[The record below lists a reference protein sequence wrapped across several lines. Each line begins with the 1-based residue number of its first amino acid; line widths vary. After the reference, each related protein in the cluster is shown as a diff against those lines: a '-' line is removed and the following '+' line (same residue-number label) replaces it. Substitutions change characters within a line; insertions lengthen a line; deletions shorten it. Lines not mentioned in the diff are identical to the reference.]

1 MKRFVTPVLLVLF
14 LLLSL
19 LENTSIAKEPFR
31 KMALEAKGA
40 ESNKAA
46 EINNDGVRHFSG
58 KHWTESSEFFE
69 DALKIDPKLAE
80 AHFNLG
86 LVLHKKNK
94 HKEAADHFR
103 KAVELAPKD
112 KRIRNS
118 EILKEHMHNKK
129 GTEANH
135 EENMMH
141 GSEMKEN
148 MMHNS
153 EMKEH
158 KH

>member
-1 MKRFVTPVLLVLF
+1 MKRFITTVLLVLF
-14 LLLSL
+14 LLLSFST
-19 LENTSIAKEPFR
+19 NSSMAKEPFR

-40 ESNKAA
+40 EKNKAA
-46 EINNDGVRHFSG
+46 EINNAGVRHFSG

-69 DALKIDPKLAE
+69 DALKIDPDLAE

-94 HKEAADHFR
+94 HKAAAEHFR
-103 KAVELAPKD
+103 KAAELAPDD
-112 KRIRNS
+112 KRIRDS
-118 EILKEHMHNKK
+118 EILKEHLHHKK
-129 GTEANH
+129 GTEPNH
-135 EENMMH
+135 KEHMTH
-141 GSEMKEN
+141 DSEMKEK
-148 MMHNS
+148 MHDS

>member
-19 LENTSIAKEPFR
+19 PANTSIAKEPFR

-40 ESNKAA
+40 EKNKAA

-69 DALKIDPKLAE
+69 DALKIDHKLAE

-129 GTEANH
+129 GTKMKH
-135 EENMMH
+135 
-141 GSEMKEN
+141 KEN
-148 MMHNS
+148 MMYGSGMKEKMMHES
-153 EMKEH
+153 EMEEH

>member
-1 MKRFVTPVLLVLF
+1 MKRFVAPVLLVLF
-14 LLLSL
+14 LLWSL
-19 LENTSIAKEPFR
+19 PTNTSIAKEPFR

-40 ESNKAA
+40 EKNKAA

-69 DALKIDPKLAE
+69 DALKIDPNLPE

-129 GTEANH
+129 GTKMKH
-135 EENMMH
+135 
-141 GSEMKEN
+141 KEN
-148 MMHNS
+148 MMYGSGMKEKMMHES
-153 EMKEH
+153 EMEEH

>member
-1 MKRFVTPVLLVLF
+1 MKRLITCALLFLY

-19 LENTSIAKEPFR
+19 SANPSAAKEPFR
-31 KMALEAKGA
+31 KMALEASGA
-40 ESNKAA
+40 ENNKAV

-58 KHWTESSEFFE
+58 KHWTESAEFFE
-69 DALKIDPKLAE
+69 DALKINPNLAE

-103 KAVELAPKD
+103 KAAELAPKD
-112 KRIRNS
+112 KRIGDS
-118 EILKEHMHNKK
+118 EILKEHMHHKK
-129 GTEANH
+129 GTKMNYK
-135 EENMMH
+135 ENMMH
-141 GSEMKEN
+141 GSEMKEK
-148 MMHNS
+148 MMHES
-153 EMKEH
+153 EMEEH

>member
-1 MKRFVTPVLLVLF
+1 MKRFVTPVVLVLF

-19 LENTSIAKEPFR
+19 PANTSIAKEPFR

-40 ESNKAA
+40 EKNKAA

-69 DALKIDPKLAE
+69 DALKIDPNLPE

-129 GTEANH
+129 GTKMKH
-135 EENMMH
+135 
-141 GSEMKEN
+141 KEN
-148 MMHNS
+148 MMYGSGMKEKMMHES
-153 EMKEH
+153 EMEEH